1 MKLKNWVAVV
11 IAITLVTIGSLVFV
25 QVQNAKATDVNG
37 TADNVTSTNITVG
50 NKTLVIDSNTKIIGE
65 LVSGSFIQIRAKVQ
79 DDGTLLATKI
89 QVKNNKDQ
97 KQFGNSENV
106 SNDNVICGTIQS
118 MSENNT
124 SMVINGQTVLINQ
137 DTKIEGQLAANATV
151 EVKVV
156 KQQDGSLLATR
167 IEIKNND
174 NHKQN
179 KDHVKTG
186 QWHQDNGR
194 HLERGKQQQ
203 QNSNLLNQNTR
214 NNV

>member
-1 MKLKNWVAVV
+1 MKLRNWVAGV
-11 IAITLVTIGSLVFV
+11 IAITLVTIGSLVFA

-89 QVKNNKDQ
+89 QVKNNKDH
-97 KQFGNSENV
+97 KQYGNSDNV
-106 SNDNVICGTIQS
+106 S
-118 MSENNT
+118 
-124 SMVINGQTVLINQ
+124 
-137 DTKIEGQLAANATV
+137 
-151 EVKVV
+151 
-156 KQQDGSLLATR
+156 
-167 IEIKNND
+167 ND

-179 KDHVKTG
+179 KDDGKTG

-203 QNSNLLNQNTR
+203 QNKD
-214 NNV
+214 